1 MTIPPHGP
9 EGPRVLRPLTSTAAL
24 DAAIASSATAPVLLF
39 KHSETCGM
47 SFQAREEVL
56 AALERE
62 SWDTDVY
69 LVSVQ
74 RNRDVSNAIADVL
87 RTRHASPQALLVS
100 NGEVRWQATH
110 LAITAD
116 ALERAVGRERET
128 A

>member
-1 MTIPPHGP
+1 
-9 EGPRVLRPLTSTAAL
+9 
-24 DAAIASSATAPVLLF
+24 
-39 KHSETCGM
+39 M

-110 LAITAD
+110 MAITAD